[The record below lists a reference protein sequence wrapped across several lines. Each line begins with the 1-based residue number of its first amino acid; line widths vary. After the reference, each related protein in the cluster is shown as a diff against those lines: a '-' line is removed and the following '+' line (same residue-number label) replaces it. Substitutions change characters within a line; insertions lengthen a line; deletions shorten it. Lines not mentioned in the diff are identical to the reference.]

1 MRPRI
6 AAPLC
11 GVARGS
17 ALGVSE
23 CLTSLNPGQAA
34 PESHV
39 IYALKLLFYV
49 LAVGLPA
56 AWLMRPAFK
65 GLLTEAQ
72 YKLAC
77 QTLFVATLVA
87 FLSKTPGLFMVAV
100 GLVAFFAAPRL
111 APGAPGALAVFA
123 LLLITMPSISASVG
137 GVGSINQILTLNPLR
152 VLALAVLLPA
162 AVRLMTQAQPGGKRE
177 PGFLAFDLAVLAFPL
192 LRVVLAAPYYS
203 NSTVLRLLVEMFAD
217 TWLPYFVISRGL
229 RSVADVRFVLAHL
242 ALGCGFVAAM
252 AVAESVFDKQLYS
265 GLQYVYDTRWQL
277 TTTLMRGDRLRV
289 QATLPQPIALAFVM
303 MIALGLWVWLRGRDW
318 RQKQVAMIF
327 VLLAWALVA
336 TWSRGPWLGAASLAL
351 SLFALY
357 RMPARAYGLALL
369 VLLALATAVKVAGA
383 DDAVMDAF
391 SRVFGSGAAD
401 MATIEYRRILLD
413 TSLALVKQSPWWGV
427 PNYQDYMEHLR
438 QGEGIIDVV
447 NSYMVAALEAG
458 LVGLVFFVLPYL
470 WVLVRLLAALSPSA
484 RQPSVAADTSFE
496 KTFAALLPAALLTI
510 FTTSTT
516 NVMACLMLMLAALPW
531 AWLTIK
537 QHEELVAESAGPSAG
552 HAGLQPW
559 RPR

>member
-1 MRPRI
+1 MR
-6 AAPLC
+6 APSR
-11 GVARGS
+11 V
-17 ALGVSE
+17 
-23 CLTSLNPGQAA
+23 
-34 PESHV
+34 
-39 IYALKLLFYV
+39 
-49 LAVGLPA
+49 
-56 AWLMRPAFK
+56 
-65 GLLTEAQ
+65 
-72 YKLAC
+72 
-77 QTLFVATLVA
+77 
-87 FLSKTPGLFMVAV
+87 
-100 GLVAFFAAPRL
+100 
-111 APGAPGALAVFA
+111 GAL
-123 LLLITMPSISASVG
+123 
-137 GVGSINQILTLNPLR
+137 R
-152 VLALAVLLPA
+152 A
-162 AVRLMTQAQPGGKRE
+162 A
-177 PGFLAFDLAVLAFPL
+177 
-192 LRVVLAAPYYS
+192 
-203 NSTVLRLLVEMFAD
+203 
-217 TWLPYFVISRGL
+217 
-229 RSVADVRFVLAHL
+229 
-242 ALGCGFVAAM
+242 
-252 AVAESVFDKQLYS
+252 AESVFDKQLYS

-383 DDAVMDAF
+383 AVAVCNAVGAVMDAF

-413 TSLALVKQSPWWGV
+413 TSLALGKQSPWWGV
-427 PNYQDYMEHLR
+427 PNYQDYMKHLR

-496 KTFAALLPAALLTI
+496 KTFAALLPAALL
-510 FTTSTT
+510 
-516 NVMACLMLMLAALPW
+516 
-531 AWLTIK
+531 
-537 QHEELVAESAGPSAG
+537 
-552 HAGLQPW
+552 
-559 RPR
+559 R